1 MPIIQPI
8 HKGAPT
14 AAIAQKKISI
24 PGTRSPEGRVPV
36 GTRMSLGRRNKQI
49 AIKPKIANGTAAKVI
64 FVHEVEHGSRFAN
77 TYEPHPRMV
86 ASKVHTTTIQK
97 MISLI
102 PSVCTLRSNAVS
114 IASVYFA

>member
-1 MPIIQPI
+1 
-8 HKGAPT
+8 
-14 AAIAQKKISI
+14 
-24 PGTRSPEGRVPV
+24 
-36 GTRMSLGRRNKQI
+36 
-49 AIKPKIANGTAAKVI
+49 
-64 FVHEVEHGSRFAN
+64 
-77 TYEPHPRMV
+77 MV

>member
-36 GTRMSLGRRNKQI
+36 GTRMSLGRRNKQRRPELADI
-49 AIKPKIANGTAAKVI
+49 QPLLERV
-64 FVHEVEHGSRFAN
+64 EV
-77 TYEPHPRMV
+77 Y
-86 ASKVHTTTIQK
+86 ASN
-97 MISLI
+97 
-102 PSVCTLRSNAVS
+102 PS
-114 IASVYFA
+114 